1 MSAGAPPQ
9 LSEEDLLVPAAR
21 PKLGKRL
28 RSMSRKYASAI
39 ALIVAILVAWE
50 VIVRAAHVPEYLLPS
65 PTEILADLKTDW
77 VILWP
82 AMWVTLRE
90 VLIGFVIA
98 TVAGVGLAVL
108 LHLYGPLRR
117 ALYPILIGSQTPH
130 GGVLTMQLTTGKM
143 KYTVRGEPG
152 LDSAS
157 GQPAFS
163 YETNIDARALSLV
176 RSELMPLLYSKGPL
190 TVKIDK
196 NERKVPL
203 TGITEPLKKFSA
215 VCFGR

>member
-1 MSAGAPPQ
+1 MAVLATFGAM
-9 LSEEDLLVPAAR
+9 
-21 PKLGKRL
+21 LGGP
-28 RSMSRKYASAI
+28 ASAQEVAAGWSVDVSKPKRAI
-39 ALIVAILVAWE
+39 MSYADEPNGPRALIVAC
-50 VIVRAAHVPEYLLPS
+50 
-65 PTEILADLKTDW
+65 
-77 VILWP
+77 
-82 AMWVTLRE
+82 LRDSDE
-90 VLIGFVIA
+90 FGMYS
-98 TVAGVGLAVL
+98 TGLME
-108 LHLYGPLRR
+108 G
-117 ALYPILIGSQTPH
+117 TKPH
-130 GGVLTMQLTTGKM
+130 GGILTMQLTTGQM

-152 LDSAS
+152 IDNATSL
-157 GQPAFS
+157 PAFS